1 MFFFRVNK
9 ITIFSNRESKRILGL
24 FGKRRKAEIR
34 IMSFVTTEFTEL
46 PNLSDLNKTIDP
58 VAQKKIIEQA
68 VASVVGSRVLTTVEN
83 VSSNQKLTFGDT
95 GYVVYQGNHIPDHF
109 DWLLLVMED
118 DTDVRDN
125 AAVVQAIVKH
135 PEFDTLSSN
144 LLSVLNR
151 VPNPAFIVASEIGK
165 FAVNLLLEKGK
176 KNKDDQVGL
185 LYLSL
190 NRPEHYPFGERK
202 RDDVPDLTQNILVD
216 YSLFGVDSG
225 TSKRKKTGKR
235 SAGKQPPS
243 EENPVQPMP
252 PVPPVQP
259 LPPQV

>member
-9 ITIFSNRESKRILGL
+9 ITIFSNRESKRIMGL

-46 PNLSDLNKTIDP
+46 PNLSDLSKTIDP
-58 VAQKKIIEQA
+58 AAQKQIIEQA

-95 GYVVYQGNHIPDHF
+95 GYVVYQGEHIPEHF

-135 PEFDTLSSN
+135 PEFDTLSGN
-144 LLSVLNR
+144 LLSVLNK

-190 NRPEHYPFGERK
+190 NRQEHYPFGERK

-216 YSLFGVDSG
+216 YSLFGVE

-235 SAGKQPPS
+235 TGGKRPPPG
-243 EENPVQPMP
+243 EAVQPMP
-252 PVPPVQP
+252 PEAPVQP